1 LSILT
6 AWICQQKLLGP
17 DDLRPMVRTLE
28 GNLRKASG
36 SPGLTASCD
45 RSPR

>member
-28 GNLRKASG
+28 GNLRKG
-36 SPGLTASCD
+36 IGETGTDASCD